1 MTKWLWT
8 GIKTGKKTTA
18 YPVTQ
23 ETACGVSPGRP
34 AVTEFDDEDKARA
47 VVNRCPAGALHSIK
61 NRVEINRDN
70 CLNCLR
76 CGSNDIIDDRSS
88 GFDSICSDSTG
99 SGSIGSASVDSDST
113 GSAFVDSDFTGADSK
128 DSGSMRWENS
138 YEWAEFN
145 KTGHS
150 LRKSFS
156 GSLNIRILD
165 AGACGACMGE
175 IKQIT
180 GPYYNI
186 HRLGFFIT
194 PTPRMADIL
203 LVAGPLTEHM
213 VDALKKTWDAMPAPR
228 RVIAVGTC
236 AISGGPFGSGFASK
250 KGIEQVVPVDIKI
263 PGCPP
268 PPLAIIH
275 ALLLASGRLKK
286 IPGQEKTIPAQEKT
300 IPVQENKIADKGKM
314 LAEQKENKTGQ
325 KKNKAGQETKIAEK
339 GKNIK

>member
-18 YPVTQ
+18 YPAAQ
-23 ETACGVSPGRP
+23 ENASGISPGRP
-34 AVTEFDDEDKARA
+34 AVTEFEDEKKARA
-47 VVNRCPAGALHSIK
+47 VVNCCPAGALHRIK
-61 NRVEINRDN
+61 NRVEVNRDN
-70 CLNCLR
+70 CLNCFK
-76 CGSNDIIDDRSS
+76 CGPDDLINDLSS
-88 GFDSICSDSTG
+88 GFDSICSDSM
-99 SGSIGSASVDSDST
+99 GSAFADSDST
-113 GSAFVDSDFTGADSK
+113 GADLI
-128 DSGSMRWENS
+128 DSGSMHWENG
-138 YEWAEFN
+138 YEWAEFTE
-145 KTGHS
+145 TGHS

-213 VDALKKTWDAMPAPR
+213 VDALEKTWDAMPAPK

-236 AISGGPFGSGFASK
+236 AISGGLFGRGFASR
-250 KGIEQVVPVDIKI
+250 KGIDKVVPVDIKI

-286 IPGQEKTIPAQEKT
+286 ISGQKKKKTEQGKILTGQERTITGQKG
-300 IPVQENKIADKGKM
+300 NKAV
-314 LAEQKENKTGQ
+314 Q
-325 KKNKAGQETKIAEK
+325 KKNKAGQGTQGTGMAEK

>member
-8 GIKTGKKTTA
+8 GLKTGKKTTA

-23 ETACGVSPGRP
+23 ETASGVSPGRP
-34 AVTEFDDEDKARA
+34 AVTEFENQDNARA

-61 NRVEINRDN
+61 NRVKISRDN
-70 CLNCLR
+70 CLHCLR
-76 CGSNDIIDDRSS
+76 CGSDNLMNDLS
-88 GFDSICSDSTG
+88 SDSG
-99 SGSIGSASVDSDST
+99 CAAS
-113 GSAFVDSDFTGADSK
+113 
-128 DSGSMRWENS
+128 MHWEKG

-145 KTGHS
+145 KTCHS
-150 LRKSFS
+150 MGKSFS

-203 LVAGPLTEHM
+203 LIAGPVTEHM
-213 VDALKKTWDAMPAPR
+213 VDALKKTWDAMPAPK

-236 AISGGPFGSGFASK
+236 AISGGMFGKGFAAK
-250 KGIEQVVPVDIKI
+250 KGIETVVPVDIKI

-275 ALLLASGRLKK
+275 ALLLAAGRQNK
-286 IPGQEKTIPAQEKT
+286 IPGYK
-300 IPVQENKIADKGKM
+300 KI
-314 LAEQKENKTGQ
+314 
-325 KKNKAGQETKIAEK
+325 
-339 GKNIK
+339 